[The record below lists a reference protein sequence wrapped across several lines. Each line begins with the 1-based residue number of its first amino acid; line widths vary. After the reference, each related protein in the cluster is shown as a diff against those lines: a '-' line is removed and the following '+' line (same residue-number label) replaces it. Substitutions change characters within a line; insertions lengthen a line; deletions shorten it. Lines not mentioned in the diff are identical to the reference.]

1 MIVLEELAPLGGLG
15 ISLSMHSDIVAPYLL
30 SFGSDAVKRDC
41 LPRMATGEMI
51 GALAISEPGAGSDV
65 KAVRTTAVK
74 VDGGYLVN
82 GSKIFISNGFECG
95 VAVVV
100 AKTDPGADAKGIS
113 LFAVESSMPG
123 FEKGRKL
130 KKIGLK
136 AQDTAELFFKDVFVP
151 TSHLLGEEN
160 KGFGYLMHELPWER
174 LQIAIAAVA
183 SGEAALNLTIDYARE
198 RRAFRKPVLDFQN
211 TRFKL
216 AELKSE
222 IQIAQVFVDRC
233 MELALKNEL
242 DPTTAAMAK
251 YWCTDLQCKVVDE
264 CMQFHGGYGFMQEYA
279 IARAWVDARAQKIY
293 GGTNE
298 IMKRHHFPR
307 FVRTTMH
314 PSEHAKTTSGQA
326 RLHHV
331 AVGVRGDV
339 RGTGRRHDAGRP
351 VPSRAWNRV
360 RGTHRDIH
368 GEQPALPRDRV
379 GCAARR
385 NHRHAD
391 QQSQPSRGDTL
402 YSRQQRLQGLA
413 HLGEDACRRR
423 AAPRGGAHRRALHDG
438 RRRGAGV

>member
-1 MIVLEELAPLGGLG
+1 MIARTIFRRDHEQFRNMVSAFAQKQVIPHLLRWDEEGAVDRDLWRTCGELGILCPTMPEDYGGAGVDRLFSMIVLEELAPLGGLG

-183 SGEAALNLTIDYARE
+183 SGEAALNLTIDYARA

-233 MELALKNEL
+233 MELMLKNEL

-298 IMKRHHFPR
+298 IMK
-307 FVRTTMH
+307 
-314 PSEHAKTTSGQA
+314 
-326 RLHHV
+326 
-331 AVGVRGDV
+331 
-339 RGTGRRHDAGRP
+339 
-351 VPSRAWNRV
+351 
-360 RGTHRDIH
+360 DII
-368 GEQPALPRDRV
+368 
-379 GCAARR
+379 
-385 NHRHAD
+385 
-391 QQSQPSRGDTL
+391 SRGL
-402 YSRQQRLQGLA
+402 
-413 HLGEDACRRR
+413 
-423 AAPRGGAHRRALHDG
+423 
-438 RRRGAGV
+438 

>member
-1 MIVLEELAPLGGLG
+1 MIARTIFQRDHEQFRDMVSAFAQKQVIPHLLRWDEEGAVDRDLWRACGELGILCPTMPEEYGGAGADRLFSMIVLEELAPLGGLG

-30 SFGSDAVKRDC
+30 SLGGDVVKRHC

-74 VDGGYLVN
+74 VDGGYLIN

-100 AKTDPGADAKGIS
+100 AKTDPAADAKGIS
-113 LFAVESSMPG
+113 LFAVEASMPG

-136 AQDTAELFFKDVFVP
+136 AQDTAELFFNDVFVP

-160 KGFGYLMHELPWER
+160 KGFGYLMRELPWER

-183 SGEAALNLTIDYARE
+183 SGEAALNLTIDYARQ

-216 AELKSE
+216 AEIKSE
-222 IQIAQVFVDRC
+222 IQIARVFVDRC
-233 MELALKNEL
+233 MELVLKNEL

-251 YWCTDLQCKVVDE
+251 YWCTDLYCKVVDE

-279 IARAWVDARAQKIY
+279 IARAWTDARAQKIY

-298 IMKRHHFPR
+298 IMK
-307 FVRTTMH
+307 
-314 PSEHAKTTSGQA
+314 
-326 RLHHV
+326 
-331 AVGVRGDV
+331 
-339 RGTGRRHDAGRP
+339 
-351 VPSRAWNRV
+351 
-360 RGTHRDIH
+360 DII
-368 GEQPALPRDRV
+368 
-379 GCAARR
+379 
-385 NHRHAD
+385 
-391 QQSQPSRGDTL
+391 SRGL
-402 YSRQQRLQGLA
+402 
-413 HLGEDACRRR
+413 
-423 AAPRGGAHRRALHDG
+423 
-438 RRRGAGV
+438 

>member
-1 MIVLEELAPLGGLG
+1 MIARTIFRRDHEQFRNMVSAFAQKQVIPHLLRWDEEGAVDRDFWRTCGELGILCPTMPEDYGGAGVDRLFSMIVLEELAPLGGLG

-298 IMKRHHFPR
+298 IMK
-307 FVRTTMH
+307 
-314 PSEHAKTTSGQA
+314 
-326 RLHHV
+326 
-331 AVGVRGDV
+331 
-339 RGTGRRHDAGRP
+339 
-351 VPSRAWNRV
+351 
-360 RGTHRDIH
+360 DII
-368 GEQPALPRDRV
+368 
-379 GCAARR
+379 
-385 NHRHAD
+385 
-391 QQSQPSRGDTL
+391 SRGL
-402 YSRQQRLQGLA
+402 
-413 HLGEDACRRR
+413 
-423 AAPRGGAHRRALHDG
+423 
-438 RRRGAGV
+438 